1 MSKLPPFPGFNDD
14 VKVGTTFSNR
24 EAVRMAG
31 LHNQIQ
37 AGICFHST
45 DDKSA
50 FSVVTRDKGGYIDD
64 EDYGDELLY
73 TGQGGRDNNTGKHI
87 ADQELKRGNRALV
100 VSYELQKPIHLIRG
114 FAAKGSTPAFYR
126 YDGLFKVENYWIE
139 KGRAGFKVFRFRL
152 VEINVIENKEENI
165 PKKTFQVTAEGSENP
180 GRKTVTTSSPIR
192 DQKLTRQEEI
202 DYLKSEG
209 IDMPWEKSKYS
220 VNKGLWGTSVGGVE
234 TVTDTFAFVSKM
246 LEKAQVKNTFS
257 HSPIV
262 AHGENG
268 LTVTRQEIESSNGA
282 SVDELLQDKK
292 IRFAHKDKDFS
303 SMSESELQAI
313 YEKEGI
319 I

>member
-114 FAAKGSTPAFYR
+114 FAAKGSTSAFYR
-126 YDGLFKVENYWIE
+126 YDGLFNVENYWIE
-139 KGRAGFKVFRFRL
+139 RGRAGFKVFRFRL
-152 VEINVIENKEENI
+152 VEINVIENKEINI
-165 PKKTFQVTAEGSENP
+165 PKKTFQVTAEGNENP

-192 DQKLTRQEEI
+192 DQKLA
-202 DYLKSEG
+202 K
-209 IDMPWEKSKYS
+209 
-220 VNKGLWGTSVGGVE
+220 
-234 TVTDTFAFVSKM
+234 
-246 LEKAQVKNTFS
+246 QVKELYEYKCQICDIQINVPTGFYAESAHIKPLGKPHHGPDKVENIICLCPNHHVMFDNYTFT
-257 HSPIV
+257 IDDNFDLI
-262 AHGENG
+262 G
-268 LTVTRQEIESSNGA
+268 IEGSLK
-282 SVDELLQDKK
+282 VDENHNIDQQFLKYHRNISNLL
-292 IRFAHKDKDFS
+292 IA
-303 SMSESELQAI
+303 E
-313 YEKEGI
+313 
-319 I
+319 

>member
-114 FAAKGSTPAFYR
+114 FTAKGSTPAFYR
-126 YDGLFKVENYWIE
+126 YDGLFNVENYWIE

-152 VEINVIENKEENI
+152 VEINVIENKEINI
-165 PKKTFQVTAEGSENP
+165 PKKTFQVTAEGNENP

-192 DQKLTRQEEI
+192 DQKLA
-202 DYLKSEG
+202 K
-209 IDMPWEKSKYS
+209 
-220 VNKGLWGTSVGGVE
+220 
-234 TVTDTFAFVSKM
+234 
-246 LEKAQVKNTFS
+246 QVKELYEYKCQICDIQINVPTGFYAESAHIKPLGKPHHGPDKVENIICLCPNHHVMFDNYTFT
-257 HSPIV
+257 IDDNFDLI
-262 AHGENG
+262 G
-268 LTVTRQEIESSNGA
+268 IEGSLK
-282 SVDELLQDKK
+282 VDENHNIDQQFLKYHRNISNLL
-292 IRFAHKDKDFS
+292 IA
-303 SMSESELQAI
+303 E
-313 YEKEGI
+313 
-319 I
+319 